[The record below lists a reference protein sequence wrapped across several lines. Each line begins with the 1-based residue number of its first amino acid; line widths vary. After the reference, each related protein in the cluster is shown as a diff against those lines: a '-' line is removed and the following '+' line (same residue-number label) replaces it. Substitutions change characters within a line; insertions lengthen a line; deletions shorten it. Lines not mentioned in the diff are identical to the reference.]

1 MRVVDILTEELIV
14 VQLRSTT
21 KTEVLRELACHL
33 AAHYPEEIEAEQLT
47 AVLLDRE
54 RLGTTAIGEGIAIP
68 HGKLPR
74 LKRVVA
80 AFGRSPNGIDCH
92 SLDGLLTK
100 LFFLLVAPE
109 DSAGVHLKA
118 LARVSRLLK
127 DKTFRER
134 LLQSESRAELYR
146 VICEEDAKL

>member
-1 MRVVDILTEELIV
+1 MRVVDILSQEFILP
-14 VQLRSTT
+14 QLQGST
-21 KTEVLRELACHL
+21 KTDVLRELAQHL
-33 AAHYPEEIEAEQLT
+33 AQHTPGVDTEQLV

-68 HGKLPR
+68 HGKLPG
-74 LKRVVA
+74 LKHVVA
-80 AFGRSPNGIDCH
+80 VFGLSPHGVDCS
-92 SLDGLLTK
+92 SLDGGLTR

-127 DKTFRER
+127 DKAFRER
-134 LLQSESRAELYR
+134 LLQGGSQADLHQL
-146 VICEEDAKL
+146 ICEEDSTL